1 MTSAMHALTV
11 SLIPTKLA
19 LPVST
24 TTAKLYIISGQYKTV
39 KASLTG
45 VIDTGEEFLAGV
57 NDAGNAGFTG
67 AVDTG
72 ESPK

>member
-1 MTSAMHALTV
+1 MTLAMHALPL
-11 SLIPTKLA
+11 SLIPAKLA

-24 TTAKLYIISGQYKTV
+24 TTAKMYIISGQYKTV
-39 KASLTG
+39 KVSFS

-57 NDAGNAGFTG
+57 NDTGNASFTG